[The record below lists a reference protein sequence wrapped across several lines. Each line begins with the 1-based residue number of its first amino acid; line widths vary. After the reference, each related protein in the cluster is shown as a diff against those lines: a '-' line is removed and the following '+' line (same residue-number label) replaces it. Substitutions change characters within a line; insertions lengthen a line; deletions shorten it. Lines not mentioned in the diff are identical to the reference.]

1 MRARPGTPGGLLLRV
16 TDAAPLTWG
25 NADSAGEYSREV
37 ALIRESAVRRHV
49 RQGSGGTRQ
58 QVLRLLDSSLK
69 EPPMWRHSCRL
80 TKGACELPDRQVARR
95 RQVGQEDAARQV
107 CAQQLFGAPG
117 L

>member
-1 MRARPGTPGGLLLRV
+1 MRASPGTPGGLLLRV
-16 TDAAPLTWG
+16 TETAPLTWG
-25 NADSAGEYSREV
+25 DADSAGEYSREV

-80 TKGACELPDRQVARR
+80 TKGACELAHGQVARR

-107 CAQQLFGAPG
+107 CAQQLFGAAG